1 MTLPFVQ
8 QLAEFFQTGNEAV
21 VCGYLFGSMARGEP
35 RKNSDTDVAVLYRH
49 SPIPGFDAAG
59 VPLAGELERL
69 LGKPVDVVV
78 MNSAPVDLIH
88 RILRDG
94 ILIFDRDPLF
104 RVRFEVVAR
113 SKYLDLKPILDRYRR
128 AV

>member
-8 QLAEFFQTGNEAV
+8 QLADFFQTGNEAI
-21 VCGYLFGSMARGEP
+21 VCAYLFGSVARGEANE
-35 RKNSDTDVAVLYRH
+35 KSDIDIAVLYRH
-49 SPIPGFDAAG
+49 SPPPGFDAVG

-94 ILIFDRDPLF
+94 ILIYERDAAF
-104 RVRFEVVAR
+104 RVRFEVAAR
-113 SKYLDLKPILDRYRR
+113 NKYFDLKPILDRYRR
-128 AV
+128 SV

>member
-8 QLAEFFQTGNEAV
+8 QLAEFFQAGNEAIA
-21 VCGYLFGSMARGEP
+21 CGYLFGSVTRGEASE
-35 RKNSDTDVAVLYRH
+35 KSDIDIAVLYRH
-49 SPIPGFDAAG
+49 SPTPGFDAVG

-94 ILIFDRDPLF
+94 ILIFDRDPVF
-104 RVRFEVVAR
+104 RVRFEVIAR
-113 SKYLDLKPILDRYRR
+113 NKYFDLKPILDRYRR